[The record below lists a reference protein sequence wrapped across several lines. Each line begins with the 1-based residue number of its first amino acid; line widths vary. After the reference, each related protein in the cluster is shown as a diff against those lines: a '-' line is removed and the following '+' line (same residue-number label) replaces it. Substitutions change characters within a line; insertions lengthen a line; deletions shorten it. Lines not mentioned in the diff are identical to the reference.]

1 MRKLIIILTLFIFI
15 LMCGCQNKKTES
27 EIAPEAVV
35 KIPTD
40 TTVNGYRISEP
51 SNSTEGE
58 PSSNVNDALLYYA
71 NKNTKTFHLSTCGSA
86 KRIKNE
92 NLYITDDRAEL
103 LLDDYKPC
111 SNCKP

>member
-1 MRKLIIILTLFIFI
+1 MRKLIIILTLFILI
-15 LMCGCQNKKTES
+15 LTCGCAKSKNEG

-35 KIPTD
+35 KMPTD
-40 TTVNGYRISEP
+40 NTVNGYRIIEP
-51 SNSTEGE
+51 SYGTE
-58 PSSNVNDALLYYA
+58 SSQSSDVNDVLLYYA
-71 NKNTKTFHLSTCGSA
+71 NKNTKTFHLNTCGSA